1 VRLGKGERLETILGN
16 MQAVAEGVRTA
27 RAASGL
33 AHRHRVE
40 MPIVREINAVLFEG
54 KSCRKAVTD
63 LMERDAKP
71 EKGQA

>member
-1 VRLGKGERLETILGN
+1 
-16 MQAVAEGVRTA
+16 
-27 RAASGL
+27 
-33 AHRHRVE
+33 
-40 MPIVREINAVLFEG
+40 LFED

>member
-1 VRLGKGERLETILGN
+1 
-16 MQAVAEGVRTA
+16 
-27 RAASGL
+27 
-33 AHRHRVE
+33 
-40 MPIVREINAVLFEG
+40 MPIVQEINAVLFEN